1 MKTKIL
7 ALGFFAILSIV
18 SCNRD
23 DKETNGVITAD
34 EVAVNSKIDIASDD
48 ITEIVEGEFNE
59 TQTNAGSENRSFGS
73 SSPSSRLLI
82 CRTVTRVPA
91 FGTPLTPGTEVTKTI
106 TFGNENE
113 GCTLANGN
121 VLQGTII
128 VTFTYQPAAT
138 SQTINY
144 EFVNFFHNQIELN
157 GNRTITRTINTQT
170 QIPTVLMNMD
180 MTAEFPDGRIFTR
193 VGTRTRTII
202 AGFDTPNILLD
213 NIYQVNGNWT
223 TTFPNTSIQT
233 STITTPLLVKMSC
246 VNQNKPLLVQGVI
259 TFQRNGNSATLNY
272 GTGECDNLAVFNI
285 NGNSY
290 NIVIGN

>member
-34 EVAVNSKIDIASDD
+34 EAAVNSKIDIASDD
-48 ITEIVEGEFNE
+48 VTEIVESEFNE
-59 TQTNAGSENRSFGS
+59 TQTNAGSENRSSGS

-82 CRTVTRVPA
+82 CGTVTRVPA

-106 TFGNENE
+106 TFGNENG

-121 VLQGTII
+121 VVQGTII
-128 VTFTYQPAAT
+128 VTFTYQPDAT
-138 SQTINY
+138 TNTINY

-157 GNRTITRTINTQT
+157 GNRTFTRTLAAQT
-170 QIPTVLMNMD
+170 QIPTVVMNMN
-180 MTAEFPDGRIFTR
+180 MTATFPDGRIFTR

-202 AGFDTPNILLD
+202 AGFDTPSVLLD
-213 NIYQVNGNWT
+213 NVYQVTGNWT
-223 TTFPNTSIQT
+223 TTFPNTNIQT

-246 VNQNKPLLVQGVI
+246 INQNKPLLVQGVI
-259 TFQRNGNSATLNY
+259 TFQRNGNSATLDY
-272 GTGECDNLAVFNI
+272 GTGECDNLAVFTV

-290 NIVIGN
+290 NIVLGN

>member
-48 ITEIVEGEFNE
+48 ITEIVESEFVE
-59 TQTNAGSENRSFGS
+59 TQNNSATENRSSGS

-82 CRTVTRVPA
+82 CGTVTRVPA

-113 GCTLANGN
+113 GCTLENGN
-121 VLQGTII
+121 VLQGTIK
-128 VTFTYQPAAT
+128 VKFTYQPAAT
-138 SQTINY
+138 SHTIDY

-157 GNRTITRTINTQT
+157 GNRTFTRTLAAQT
-170 QIPTVLMNMD
+170 LIPTVVMNMD
-180 MTAEFPDGRIFTR
+180 MTATFPDGRIFTR

-202 AGFDTPNILLD
+202 AGFNTPNILLD
-213 NIYQVNGNWT
+213 NVYQVTGNWT
-223 TTFPNTSIQT
+223 TTFPNTNIQT

-246 VNQNKPLLVQGVI
+246 VNQNKPLLVQGII
-259 TFQRNGNSATLNY
+259 TFQRNGNSATLDY